1 VKCKTFDLL
10 LKELNKNHKKME
22 LAFRDKRLSLTE
34 KKIILGHLWIRDNH
48 NVKVVDELSDL
59 PESEEAF
66 VRAHSSLL
74 LGIAHL
80 NLSNF
85 HLSSNFLNKAEKI
98 FNALELNYYHF
109 IAVFNLFMLSS
120 NSSDIKQMQSHLLKL
135 RSIPTEGSDIL
146 NNRLKRCEFIF
157 ADEAGEFEKAARI
170 LEELNAFKDQM
181 PENDIISHLVS
192 EFMFYVK
199 FEKLEKAKQ
208 TLIEMKKY
216 RKFHLNENFNF
227 MKKMLDNLTLNTPI
241 YISQDQLIKV
251 PLLHYQLQV
260 IKALEASD
268 DVKAIES
275 WNQLKMISPSLHGDP
290 FEYKG
295 TVCLFS
301 LGLDK
306 YRSNFKKS
314 EQIEMTEGSK
324 IKKLMS
330 LLKSAKGSVP
340 KPLIYELLWGEY
352 PESKEDLKRL
362 TRLVSKVRSI
372 YGIEIKTRKGCY
384 FLEEES
390 KEKIA

>member
-1 VKCKTFDLL
+1 
-10 LKELNKNHKKME
+10 ME
-22 LAFRDKRLSLTE
+22 LAFRDKRLSQTE

-48 NVKVVDELSDL
+48 NDKVVDELSDL
-59 PESEEAF
+59 PENEEAF
-66 VRAHSSLL
+66 IRAHSFLL

-80 NLSNF
+80 NLSNIQ
-85 HLSSNFLNKAEKI
+85 LSLNFLIKAENI

-109 IAVFNLFMLSS
+109 ITVFNLFMLSS
-120 NSSDIKQMQSHLLKL
+120 NASDIKKMQSHLLKL
-135 RSIPTEGSDIL
+135 RIIPTDGSVIL
-146 NNRLKRCEFIF
+146 TNRLKRCEFIF
-157 ADEAGEFEKAARI
+157 ADEAGEFEKAAKL
-170 LEELNAFKDQM
+170 LEELNAIKNQM

-199 FEKLEKAKQ
+199 FKNLERAKK

-216 RKFHLNENFNF
+216 RKFHLNENFNL
-227 MKKMLDNLTLNTPI
+227 MKKMLDNLTLNAPI
-241 YISQDQLIKV
+241 YDSQDLLVKV

-268 DVKAIES
+268 DVKAVEN
-275 WNQLKMISPSLHGDP
+275 WNQLKKISPSLHGDP
-290 FEYKG
+290 FDYKG

-306 YRSNFKKS
+306 YRSNFNKS
-314 EQIEMTEGSK
+314 QQIEISEGSK
-324 IKKLMS
+324 IQKLIS

-340 KPLIYELLWGEY
+340 KPLIYELLWGEC
-352 PESKEDLKRL
+352 PESKDDLKRL
-362 TRLVSKVRSI
+362 TRLVSKVRSN